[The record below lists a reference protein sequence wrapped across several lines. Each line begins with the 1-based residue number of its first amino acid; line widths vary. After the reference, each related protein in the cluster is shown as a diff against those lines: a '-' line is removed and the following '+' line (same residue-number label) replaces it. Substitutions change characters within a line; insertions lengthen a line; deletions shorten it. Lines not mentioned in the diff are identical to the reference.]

1 MEQLRPPTQGLDGI
15 EVLIARILGHRLLVT
30 YTSDVHMALGTEDL
44 MGIQSTLESR
54 CVKKWSSIQR
64 LTRL

>member
-44 MGIQSTLESR
+44 MGIQST
-54 CVKKWSSIQR
+54 
-64 LTRL
+64 